1 MLTLQRKGSEYHHG
15 DLKTAAI
22 VAGRA
27 LIESGGL
34 SALGIRRVAEKIG
47 VTAPALYRHFA
58 SLKELLEEITCQV
71 RQELGEFMLERRK
84 GVRKSR
90 DNKRYELEKFQA
102 MGDAYIDYAD
112 KHPRLFEIAFIHH
125 HEKSTHEYSD
135 LAWQLLNES
144 IENFIALGMTP
155 KAKRNSAPLVA
166 WSAVH
171 GVATLI
177 ANRSVIPSEIK
188 FFRTAV
194 INGVQDALL
203 EK

>member
-1 MLTLQRKGSEYHHG
+1 
-15 DLKTAAI
+15 
-22 VAGRA
+22 
-27 LIESGGL
+27 
-34 SALGIRRVAEKIG
+34 
-47 VTAPALYRHFA
+47 
-58 SLKELLEEITCQV
+58 
-71 RQELGEFMLERRK
+71 
-84 GVRKSR
+84 
-90 DNKRYELEKFQA
+90 
-102 MGDAYIDYAD
+102 
-112 KHPRLFEIAFIHH
+112 
-125 HEKSTHEYSD
+125 
-135 LAWQLLNES
+135 LLNES

>member
-1 MLTLQRKGSEYHHG
+1 MLTLQRKGSDYHHG

-58 SLKELLEEITCQV
+58 SLEELLEEITCQV

-125 HEKSTHEYSD
+125 QEKSTHEYSD

-177 ANRSVIPSEIK
+177 ANRSVIPSETK

-194 INGVQDALL
+194 MNGVQDALL